1 MLGAYLKLTKKINLN
16 KEAIRDAHS
25 GKFSNKTIT
34 NPDVIIIS
42 GKENADELTEIIM
55 SNNEEHRF
63 QIFLLIVST
72 MNSWNNSIVKD
83 TYFKLQK
90 VNSSMFN
97 DLDDDFFQHFGV
109 KPPTH
114 PNYKNSNSDL
124 LNKEEAGVE
133 KKITTEKPCL
143 TCNNTLKETAKFCG
157 KCGTKVSKSKTK
169 GEIENISSLDNKEIV
184 QVNKRVENSSNSNKI
199 TEWYWHKGK
208 WESHQVE
215 EKVLNDVKPLNKSKS
230 SYLTGF
236 LIILFVIILSNIGSI
251 EKLIFSNSTYVDFE
265 DKKEIQSEDS
275 IYLDE
280 SDKIIDLEI
289 KPKKVKKSIPKPK
302 SKPKEVKKSIP
313 KPKIT
318 PKKEPMPELN
328 SGSITN
334 KVKKE
339 VNPNINTLKGII
351 YKKNGRFLN
360 WAYVKNITQDEST
373 FSDKNGEFLIVVKI
387 GDILRFSKRGRQM
400 LEFTVNEKTIAFHI
414 KQNNPFEVSILRN
427 NSKLGKN

>member
-1 MLGAYLKLTKKINLN
+1 MDKPSIN
-16 KEAIRDAHS
+16 KCSSCGSI
-25 GKFSNKTIT
+25 
-34 NPDVIIIS
+34 
-42 GKENADELTEIIM
+42 
-55 SNNEEHRF
+55 
-63 QIFLLIVST
+63 LL
-72 MNSWNNSIVKD
+72 
-83 TYFKLQK
+83 
-90 VNSSMFN
+90 
-97 DLDDDFFQHFGV
+97 
-109 KPPTH
+109 
-114 PNYKNSNSDL
+114 
-124 LNKEEAGVE
+124 AG
-133 KKITTEKPCL
+133 
-143 TCNNTLKETAKFCG
+143 AKFCG

-236 LIILFVIILSNIGSI
+236 LIILFVIILSNISSI
-251 EKLIFSNSTYVDFE
+251 EKLFFSNSTYVDFE

-302 SKPKEVKKSIP
+302 NKPKEVKKSIP

-318 PKKEPMPELN
+318 PKKEPTPELN

-339 VNPNINTLKGII
+339 VKPNINTLKGII